1 MGLINIFSNQVVFA
15 TLFAWLVSQA
25 IKMAYLSAI
34 KENFNFKDIW
44 ESERMPS
51 SHSALVTA
59 LAVSIFMIEGA
70 STLFA
75 IALVVALIVIR
86 DAVGV
91 RKKVGEH
98 AKLMNKV
105 FKKNLSE
112 QEGHT
117 YIEAIAGMLV
127 GGLSAAYVI
136 LTGFTFFSFLQV
148 IYFMLPGI
156 LANVAPVIVRKI
168 PFDKPI
174 NSELFGKNKTW
185 RGFLAGVLI
194 ALLVVIIQGELYKS
208 SFRSLSIINYSAI
221 NLPLAGIILGLGIML
236 GDLIKS
242 YFKRRAGIKEGKNF
256 FPWDQMD
263 SLIGGL
269 LAISIFVLPS
279 WPVIPIM
286 VMLTFMLSAILNAL
300 KVDLKL

>member
-1 MGLINIFSNQVVFA
+1 
-15 TLFAWLVSQA
+15 
-25 IKMAYLSAI
+25 
-34 KENFNFKDIW
+34 
-44 ESERMPS
+44 
-51 SHSALVTA
+51 
-59 LAVSIFMIEGA
+59 MIEGA

>member
-98 AKLMNKV
+98 AKLINK
-105 FKKNLSE
+105 
-112 QEGHT
+112 
-117 YIEAIAGMLV
+117 I
-127 GGLSAAYVI
+127 
-136 LTGFTFFSFLQV
+136 
-148 IYFMLPGI
+148 
-156 LANVAPVIVRKI
+156 
-168 PFDKPI
+168 
-174 NSELFGKNKTW
+174 
-185 RGFLAGVLI
+185 
-194 ALLVVIIQGELYKS
+194 
-208 SFRSLSIINYSAI
+208 
-221 NLPLAGIILGLGIML
+221 
-236 GDLIKS
+236 
-242 YFKRRAGIKEGKNF
+242 
-256 FPWDQMD
+256 
-263 SLIGGL
+263 
-269 LAISIFVLPS
+269 
-279 WPVIPIM
+279 
-286 VMLTFMLSAILNAL
+286 
-300 KVDLKL
+300 